1 MNGYVMNKLPSW
13 THAMKRSVGP
23 GGKIP
28 LKELFE
34 QYGIK
39 HGLTE
44 GPEFIEWLRSV
55 KLNDKSRWNIVVEED
70 TSTTD
75 IISEEPK
82 DTTVKGSHN
91 KFKRTDAVT
100 PLVSTKTNVAD
111 IVGLSVRQAREL
123 LPKITDLN
131 LLKYAMQEANQLAG
145 KDSLCR
151 IIRKRI
157 KELQLSR

>member
-1 MNGYVMNKLPSW
+1 MEGYVINRLPSW

-55 KLNDKSRWNIVVEED
+55 KLNDKSRWNIVIED
-70 TSTTD
+70 N
-75 IISEEPK
+75 IPN
-82 DTTVKGSHN
+82 DTTSVEAKEAVTKSSPNRSKG
-91 KFKRTDAVT
+91 TDAVT
-100 PLVSTKTNVAD
+100 PLVSKKLNVAD
-111 IVGLSVRQAREL
+111 IVGLSVRQARDM

-131 LLKYAMQEANQLAG
+131 LLKYAMQEANQLSG